1 MDEKKKAWDLLKP
14 FFVKEMSMTKTVPP
28 SPIDMVPAESEV
40 MRPRLCRY
48 WWIEP
53 GPSWPRR
60 LARKEAAFERYKGP

>member
-1 MDEKKKAWDLLKP
+1 MDERNARDLPKP
-14 FFVKEMSMTKTVPP
+14 FFVKDMSMIKTVAP

-53 GPSWPRR
+53 GASWPRKP
-60 LARKEAAFERYKGP
+60 ARKEAAFRRYKGP